1 MTEQNHPITLPPELV
16 EQWLEE
22 ADTFRFLVK
31 QVHQYVA
38 ERAAQWGSD
47 QELEA
52 CLG

>member
-1 MTEQNHPITLPPELV
+1 MTQQHPITPPQELV
-16 EQWLEE
+16 QQWLEE